1 LGIYVIGLSTM
12 AMVHISFLGPLR
24 LFLGEPSTT
33 VEAAC
38 VTELREAIEKKYGPV
53 FQKKLQSM
61 GVKKNQSLW
70 DNSLFLLNG
79 RSLKK
84 EEDVALKEGDKLD
97 LGLAVAG
104 G

>member
-1 LGIYVIGLSTM
+1 M
-12 AMVHISFLGPLR
+12 AKVTVNFLGPLR

-33 VEAAC
+33 VEAAR
-38 VTELREAIEKKYGPV
+38 VTEVREAIEKKYGPV

-61 GVKKNQSLW
+61 GVKKNTSLW

-79 RSLKK
+79 RSLRK
-84 EEDVALKEGDKLD
+84 EEDVALKDGDKID

>member
-1 LGIYVIGLSTM
+1 M
-12 AMVHISFLGPLR
+12 ARVTVNFLGPLR
-24 LFLGEPSTT
+24 LFLGEPSTI
-33 VEAAC
+33 VEAGR
-38 VTELREAIEKKYGPV
+38 VIEVRKVIEEKYGPV

-84 EEDVALKEGDKLD
+84 EDDVVLKDGDKLD

>member
-1 LGIYVIGLSTM
+1 M
-12 AMVHISFLGPLR
+12 AKVTVNFLGPLR

-33 VEAAC
+33 VEAC
-38 VTELREAIEKKYGPV
+38 SVIELREAIEKKYGPI
-53 FQKKLQSM
+53 FQKKLQSL
-61 GVKKNQSLW
+61 GVKKNTSLW

-79 RSLKK
+79 RSLRKDD
-84 EEDVALKEGDKLD
+84 ETALKDGDKLD

>member
-1 LGIYVIGLSTM
+1 MRSSIM
-12 AMVHISFLGPLR
+12 AKVQIHFLGPLR

-33 VEAAC
+33 VEAGR
-38 VTELREAIEKKYGPV
+38 VTELREVIEKKYGPV

-61 GVKKNQSLW
+61 GVKKNLSLW

-84 EEDVALKEGDKLD
+84 EDDAALKDGDKLD

>member
-1 LGIYVIGLSTM
+1 
-12 AMVHISFLGPLR
+12 
-24 LFLGEPSTT
+24 
-33 VEAAC
+33 
-38 VTELREAIEKKYGPV
+38 
-53 FQKKLQSM
+53 M
-61 GVKKNQSLW
+61 GVKKNTSLW

-84 EEDVALKEGDKLD
+84 EDDVSLKDGDRID

>member
-1 LGIYVIGLSTM
+1 M
-12 AMVHISFLGPLR
+12 ARVTVNFLGPLR

-33 VEAAC
+33 VEAGY
-38 VTELREAIEKKYGPV
+38 VKEVREVIEKKYGPL

-61 GVKKNQSLW
+61 GVKKDLSLW

-79 RSLKK
+79 RSLRK
-84 EEDVALKEGDKLD
+84 EDDAALKDGDKFD

>member
-1 LGIYVIGLSTM
+1 M
-12 AMVHISFLGPLR
+12 ARVTVNFLGPLR

-33 VEAAC
+33 IEAGR
-38 VTELREAIEKKYGPV
+38 VTEVREVIEKKYGPI
-53 FQKKLQSM
+53 FQKKLRSL
-61 GVKKNQSLW
+61 GVKKGQSLW

-84 EEDVALKEGDKLD
+84 EDDAALKDGDKFD

>member
-1 LGIYVIGLSTM
+1 MDEHSLVI
-12 AMVHISFLGPLR
+12 
-24 LFLGEPSTT
+24 
-33 VEAAC
+33 EAYNI
-38 VTELREAIEKKYGPV
+38 TEVKKYIESNYGPA

-61 GVKKNQSLW
+61 GVKKNLSLW

-84 EEDVALKEGDKLD
+84 EDDAALKDGDKLD

>member
-1 LGIYVIGLSTM
+1 M
-12 AMVHISFLGPLR
+12 AKVTINFLGPLR

-33 VEAAC
+33 VEAGRVAE
-38 VTELREAIEKKYGPV
+38 VREAIEKKYGPV
-53 FQKKLQSM
+53 FRKKLQSM
-61 GVKKNQSLW
+61 GVKKNTSLW

-79 RSLKK
+79 RSLRK
-84 EEDVALKEGDKLD
+84 DDDPPLNDGDKID

>member
-1 LGIYVIGLSTM
+1 M
-12 AMVHISFLGPLR
+12 AKVHINFLGPLR

-33 VEAAC
+33 VEAGR
-38 VTELREAIEKKYGPV
+38 VTEVREAIEKKYGPV

-61 GVKKNQSLW
+61 GVKKNTSLW

-79 RSLKK
+79 RSLSK
-84 EEDVALKEGDKLD
+84 EDDSALKDGDKID

>member
-1 LGIYVIGLSTM
+1 M
-12 AMVHISFLGPLR
+12 AMVHINFLGPLR

-33 VEAAC
+33 VEAGS
-38 VTELREAIEKKYGPV
+38 VSEVREAIEKKYGPV
-53 FQKKLQSM
+53 FQKKLQTM
-61 GVKKNQSLW
+61 GVKKNTPLW

-79 RSLKK
+79 RSLRK
-84 EEDVALKEGDKLD
+84 EEDVALKDGDKID

>member
-1 LGIYVIGLSTM
+1 M
-12 AMVHISFLGPLR
+12 AKVHINFIGPLR
-24 LFLGEPSTT
+24 LFLGERSITIE
-33 VEAAC
+33 VNRIAE
-38 VTELREAIEKKYGPV
+38 VREVIEKKYGPA

-61 GVKKNQSLW
+61 GVKKNLSLW

-79 RSLKK
+79 RSLRK
-84 EEDVALKEGDKLD
+84 EDDAALKDGDKLD

>member
-1 LGIYVIGLSTM
+1 M
-12 AMVHISFLGPLR
+12 AKVTINFLGPLR
-24 LFLGEPSTT
+24 LFLGEPSITI
-33 VEAAC
+33 EANR
-38 VTELREAIEKKYGPV
+38 VTEVREAIDKKYGPV

-61 GVKKNQSLW
+61 GVKKKTSLW

-79 RSLKK
+79 RSLRKD
-84 EEDVALKEGDKLD
+84 EDVLLKDGDKLD

>member
-1 LGIYVIGLSTM
+1 M
-12 AMVHISFLGPLR
+12 AKVQIHFLGPLR
-24 LFLGEPSTT
+24 LFLGEPSTI
-33 VEAAC
+33 VEADR
-38 VTELREAIEKKYGPV
+38 VTEVREVIEKKYGAV

-84 EEDVALKEGDKLD
+84 EDDASLKDGDKLD
-97 LGLAVAG
+97 LGMAVAG

>member
-1 LGIYVIGLSTM
+1 M
-12 AMVHISFLGPLR
+12 AKVQIHFLGPLR

-33 VEAAC
+33 VEADR
-38 VTELREAIEKKYGPV
+38 VSELREVIEKKYGPV
-53 FQKKLQSM
+53 FQKKLRSM

-70 DNSLFLLNG
+70 DNSLFLLNR

-84 EEDVALKEGDKLD
+84 EDDAALKDGDKLD